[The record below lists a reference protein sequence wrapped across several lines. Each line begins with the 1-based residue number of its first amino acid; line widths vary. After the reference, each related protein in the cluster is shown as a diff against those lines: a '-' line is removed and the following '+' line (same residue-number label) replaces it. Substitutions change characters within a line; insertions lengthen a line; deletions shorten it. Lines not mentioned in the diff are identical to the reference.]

1 MAFNFTLPFTKK
13 RADVEHE
20 AMQETPAAAAV
31 SPPKR
36 GSGSAPLKH
45 GRKLPLIG
53 GLPALR
59 QIQILGAVIFLLFVF
74 DAFWV
79 ANAVPGNYP
88 GGTANPARQCC
99 CLQRDGCGA
108 R

>member
-20 AMQETPAAAAV
+20 AMQETPAAA
-31 SPPKR
+31 SPKR
-36 GSGSAPLKH
+36 DSNSAPLKH

-53 GLPALR
+53 GFPALR

-74 DAFWV
+74 QKRFDMGVKKLDIFLIDIKVQFMASKIFV
-79 ANAVPGNYP
+79 FS
-88 GGTANPARQCC
+88 
-99 CLQRDGCGA
+99 
-108 R
+108 